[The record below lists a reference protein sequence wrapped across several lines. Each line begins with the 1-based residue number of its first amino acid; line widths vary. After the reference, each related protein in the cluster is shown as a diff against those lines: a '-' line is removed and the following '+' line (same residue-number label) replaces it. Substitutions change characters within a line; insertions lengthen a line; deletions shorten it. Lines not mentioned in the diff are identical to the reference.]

1 MNAQN
6 NTVSDEIKSFVR
18 ENIAIGFD
26 PYYRDQVLKQL
37 RFLLST
43 DPTDAYLFKR
53 HEQLCTRLKIAIAE
67 SAPTAKIVIER
78 EAVRLAHLYKQH
90 NKKRE
95 VEDGSGQ

>member
-6 NTVSDEIKSFVR
+6 NTVSDELKSFVR
-18 ENIAIGFD
+18 ENIALGFD

-37 RFLLST
+37 RLLIST
-43 DPTDAYLFKR
+43 NPTESYLFKC

-78 EAVRLAHLYKQH
+78 EAVRLAVLYNRQKDQETS
-90 NKKRE
+90 N
-95 VEDGSGQ
+95 V